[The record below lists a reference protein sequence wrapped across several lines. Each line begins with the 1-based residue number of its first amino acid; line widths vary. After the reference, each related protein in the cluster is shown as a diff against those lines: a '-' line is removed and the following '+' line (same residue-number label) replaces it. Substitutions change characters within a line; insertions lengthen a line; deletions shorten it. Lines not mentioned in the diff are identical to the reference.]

1 MLALPSIMA
10 PCLLRK
16 QVNNE
21 RLKKTIMEK
30 QFEYS
35 EETIQIFQDLVGR
48 KEIKIN
54 GIKDLDGKA
63 LGALSEKL
71 KLVHEKKSGEML
83 RTDLI
88 NLTNIFLGGQVIHKI
103 HLLQLR
109 KLLQIFGSFSHNN
122 VLGRLFSSA

>member
-30 QFEYS
+30 QFEYK
-35 EETIQIFQDLVGR
+35 EETIQIFQDLVER
-48 KEIKIN
+48 KEIRIN
-54 GIKDLDGKA
+54 GIKDLDAKD
-63 LGALSEKL
+63 LGALGTKL
-71 KLVHEKKSGEML
+71 QLMHGKKTGEML

-88 NLTNIFLGGQVIHKI
+88 NLTNIFLGCQV
-103 HLLQLR
+103 R
-109 KLLQIFGSFSHNN
+109 
-122 VLGRLFSSA
+122 

>member
-1 MLALPSIMA
+1 MLALPSIIA

-21 RLKKTIMEK
+21 RSKKTIMEK
-30 QFEYS
+30 QFDYS
-35 EETIQIFQDLVGR
+35 EETIQIFQHLVGR

-54 GIKDLDGKA
+54 GIKDLDAKELVA
-63 LGALSEKL
+63 LGEKL

-88 NLTNIFLGGQVIHKI
+88 NLTNIFLGGQVI
-103 HLLQLR
+103 
-109 KLLQIFGSFSHNN
+109 
-122 VLGRLFSSA
+122 